1 MENPPL
7 PLLLPRV
14 DVLALI
20 FALISVCL
28 TTLAHQNS
36 EFAKAIEEHY
46 LPTKEINVQNSL
58 LTYIVRVERSD
69 EGGDSLRSKDLLGW
83 YRSLLPSSLE
93 SDQNLRCIIFLYRN
107 VMDGFAV
114 ELTPEEAEALQEKE
128 EVVSVRLESTYS
140 LHTTHTPTFLGLQ

>member
-28 TTLAHQNS
+28 TTSAHQNP

-58 LTYIVRVERSD
+58 LTYIIRVERSD

-93 SDQNLRCIIFLYRN
+93 SDQNPRRIIFLYRN
-107 VMDGFAV
+107 VIDGFAV

-128 EVVSVRLESTYS
+128 EVVDWDYGELTIIVF
-140 LHTTHTPTFLGLQ
+140 PN